1 MKKLFALFASI
12 AVILSS
18 ALVSYAA
25 NGSVTYDGGSQRFI
39 FEPGSSHSPTD
50 LFDSFKDVMPG
61 DVLTQRITVKNDSA
75 NGVKV
80 KIYLRALGAHEDSV
94 DFLSKL
100 HLTVS
105 KHGDMDY
112 MFDAQADETAQ
123 LGERVCL
130 GTLYSGGEV
139 ELDVTLT
146 VPLELSNE
154 YQDSIGYLD
163 WEFAV
168 EELPIE
174 PDDPLPPTGD
184 DSNMPLWVMLAV
196 ASLLIIFAIIKKK
209 FKQTSN
215 A

>member
-1 MKKLFALFASI
+1 MKKLLAIFASI
-12 AVILSS
+12 VMLLSS
-18 ALVSYAA
+18 VLVSYAA
-25 NGSVTYDGGSQRFI
+25 NGVVTYDGGSQKFI

-50 LFDSFKDVMPG
+50 LFASLKNVMPG

-80 KIYLRALGAHEDSV
+80 KIYLRALGAHEDST

-105 KHGDMDY
+105 KHGEMDY
-112 MFDAQADETAQ
+112 MFDAQANETAQ

-146 VPLELSNE
+146 VPIELSNE
-154 YQDSIGYLD
+154 YQDSVGYLD

-168 EELPIE
+168 EEFPIE

-184 DSNMPLWVMLAV
+184 NSHFALWVMLAV
-196 ASLLIIFAIIKKK
+196 ASLLIIIAIVKKK
-209 FKQTSN
+209 YKETSK